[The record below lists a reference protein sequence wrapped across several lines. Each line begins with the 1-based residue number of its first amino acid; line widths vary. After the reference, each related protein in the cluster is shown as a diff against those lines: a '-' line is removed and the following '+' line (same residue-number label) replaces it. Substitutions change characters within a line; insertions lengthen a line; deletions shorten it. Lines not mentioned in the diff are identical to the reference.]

1 MKITNEIGKAVKS
14 LNDEIKAYKLSER
27 NALAQEVADEFNEND
42 KDRTEKYDALYAK
55 IESEQNEQIQTLDR
69 MKKRAIAK
77 MQGDIVD
84 DADTGLIAVANA
96 FVQADADLDSA
107 LEDSQAAKV
116 SRWETRIAFEGNY
129 GDDFLPGWNSYA
141 G

>member
-27 NALAQEVADEFNEND
+27 NALAQVVADEFNEND

-55 IESEQNEQIQTLDR
+55 IESEQNEQIQTLVE
-69 MKKRAIAK
+69 MKTRAIAK

-84 DADTGLIAVANA
+84 DADTGLIAIANA
-96 FVQADADLDSA
+96 FVQADSDLDAVLIASQAEKIARWDARIA
-107 LEDSQAAKV
+107 LE
-116 SRWETRIAFEGNY
+116 GNFA
-129 GDDFLPGWNSYA
+129 DFDGGWNSYA

>member
-55 IESEQNEQIQTLDR
+55 IESEQNEQIQTLDE

-84 DADTGLIAVANA
+84 DADTGLIAIANA
-96 FVQADADLDSA
+96 FVQADEDLDEV
-107 LEDSQAAKV
+107 LKTSQAEKV
-116 SRWETRIAFEGNY
+116 SRWEERIALEGNF
-129 GDDFLPGWNSYA
+129 GDFDGGWNSYA

>member
-55 IESEQNEQIQTLDR
+55 IESEQNEQIQTLDE

-84 DADTGLIAVANA
+84 DADTGLIAIANA
-96 FVQADADLDSA
+96 FVAADSNLDEVLKTSQAEKVARWEERIA
-107 LEDSQAAKV
+107 LEGDY
-116 SRWETRIAFEGNY
+116 ETGFKA
-129 GDDFLPGWNSYA
+129 GWDSYA

>member
-27 NALAQEVADEFNEND
+27 NALAQVVADEFNEND

-55 IESEQNEQIQTLDR
+55 IESEQNEQIQTLVE
-69 MKKRAIAK
+69 MKTRAIAK